1 MKGSYTTP
9 EVADI
14 LGETLHKVTSSYVRQ
29 FKMLPEVQKANGHGT
44 KNLWSGDDIVV
55 FATIQALK
63 QFGITT
69 DCIRAFL
76 RGHPNIAR
84 QSNFW
89 IERGPLRLYVNMEK
103 IRRRAQP

>member
-14 LGETLHKVTSSYVRQ
+14 LGESSRKILSFVERYDVVPSL
-29 FKMLPEVQKANGHGT
+29 KKANGHGT